1 MKHRRT
7 AIATVLRW
15 PLPARWLGLGVLL
28 VLNCI
33 GWCIQ
38 RSRRPIRT
46 AWAVWL
52 ALPEVARMALIL
64 IGFVALAVASG

>member
-1 MKHRRT
+1 MKS
-7 AIATVLRW
+7 ALATVLRW

-28 VLNCI
+28 AVNCI

-38 RSRRPIRT
+38 RSRRPLRY
-46 AWAVWL
+46 AWLAWL
-52 ALPEVARMALIL
+52 ALPEVARLAVIL